1 MLKVQAGLESHR
13 REAFL
18 AISVLVFATLVYLR
32 GSFLLGSRLLPAD
45 LLTLSEPWRS
55 TLDEAAIHNY
65 NLVDPIQTHYP
76 RQLYFWNAVKRGHFP
91 VWNPYIYLGIPSDP
105 MTVGVF
111 ADTGQWITGFLPLFL
126 PLPLSLSV
134 TVALRL
140 VLSGLFMYLLMRYFK
155 SSFGGALLA
164 AMVFMFGGNTVVW
177 LEFNQHLAA
186 QLWMPLV
193 LLFFDRMLVRRCW
206 TDALLAT
213 VFLTLMLYNRYL
225 QLTLYMLLVLILLLL
240 WRLWETYRHEPDLRL
255 LGRMLTM
262 TMVVLSCAALMASVK
277 ILTYYQTTMT
287 SIRGTQTRLEAWA
300 LPFDYSLL
308 TRIVSHAVTLFL
320 PGFYGDSVNHKYW
333 GPDNIV
339 ENMQYIGL
347 VPLYL
352 AAIAAATRATRQRG
366 ALFFAGLSACFYMVR
381 MKIPPFATLAALV
394 PLLNKGAVTRLA
406 TVVAFLL
413 AIVAGLG
420 LTALEKWRDKAR
432 TIVGATVGTLVMNA
446 LVVGAAQWIH
456 REEISSHPYILN
468 TLWISVVFT
477 TIWLV
482 LLGLFLTKRI
492 GQEWLAISIILLTF
506 TDLFITGSD
515 FNTVASPDMIY
526 PPTQATDFLRRDPT
540 PFRVL
545 VLHPPKKEIETAP
558 SDTLQAYQIP
568 EIGGRNPLLPQP
580 YYDFISQVMEEP
592 SATLNGYL
600 LPSKFDKSLLWGML
614 NVKYV
619 LSQRDL
625 PQDQLSR
632 LHLVYANELKIYRN
646 KDWMP
651 RVFTAPEFRVLENQ
665 DDLLEALKDP
675 AFNPRTEV
683 LLLEMPRWVST
694 GSEPCVTDEV
704 RIDWVGTSD
713 VEAQTCLSGPNLL
726 VLSGRYDPDWRVYV
740 DGERREVYQA
750 NDILMAV
757 PVEAGEHTV
766 RFAYESPSRWW
777 NLAARTI
784 PSLLIAGAFW
794 VLTRRAERKGG
805 KITTSETRWPVV
817 ALAALAAASF
827 APALLQAPLAERDLP
842 PVSQAV
848 ETTFGNAAT
857 LEGVILDDDAFAS
870 EGQVE
875 LTLHWRALQSMDI
888 SYTVFVHL
896 FGPDGA
902 IHAQRDAFPLNG
914 GYPTNVWQPGEVV
927 ADHYVLIVPQDGPP
941 GEYRLVV
948 GLYDQATMERL
959 PAIDAKGERWDGDGV
974 RLDAVLLKPGR

>member
-1 MLKVQAGLESHR
+1 MLKVQAVLESRR
-13 REAFL
+13 REVFFAICVL
-18 AISVLVFATLVYLR
+18 AFATLVYLK
-32 GSFLLGSRLLPAD
+32 GSFLFGLRLLPAD
-45 LLTLSEPWRS
+45 LLALSEPWRS
-55 TLDEAAIHNY
+55 TLNETVIHNY
-65 NLVDPIQTHYP
+65 NLVDSIQAHYP
-76 RQLYFWNAVKRGHFP
+76 RQLYFWNAIKRGHFP
-91 VWNPYIYLGIPSDP
+91 VWNPYIYLGISSDP

-111 ADTGQWITGFLPLFL
+111 AGTGQWITSFFSLFL
-126 PLPLSLSV
+126 PLPFSLSV
-134 TVALRL
+134 TIALRL
-140 VLSGLFMYLLMRYFK
+140 VLSGFFMYLLMRHLK

-164 AMVFMFGGNTVVW
+164 AMVFTFGGNTVVW

-193 LLFFDRMLVRRCW
+193 LLFFDRMLTRHCW

-213 VFLTLMLYNRYL
+213 VFLTLMLYNWYL
-225 QLTLYMLLVLILLLL
+225 QLTLYMLLVLILFLL
-240 WRLWETYRHEPDLRL
+240 WRLWGVYRRERNLQL
-255 LGRMLTM
+255 LGQMLTM
-262 TMVVLSCAALMASVK
+262 TTVMVGLTALMASVK

-287 SIRGTQTRLEAWA
+287 SIRGAQTRLQPWA
-300 LPFDYSLL
+300 LPFDQSLL
-308 TRIVSHAVTLFL
+308 ARVVSHAVALFL

-352 AAIAAATRATRQRG
+352 TAIAATTRATRQRG
-366 ALFFAGLSACFYMVR
+366 ALFFAGLSACLYMVR

-394 PLLNKGAVTRLA
+394 PLLNKGTVTRLA

-420 LTALEKWRDKAR
+420 LTALEKWRGKTR

-446 LVVGAAQWIH
+446 LVVGAAWWIH
-456 REEISSHPYILN
+456 HEEVSSHPYILN
-468 TLWISVVFT
+468 SLWISVVLT

-492 GQEWLAISIILLTF
+492 GRRWLAISVILLTF
-506 TDLFITGSD
+506 TDLFIIGSD
-515 FNTVASPDMIY
+515 FNTVASPEMIY

-545 VLHPPKKEIETAP
+545 VLHPPQKEMETAP
-558 SDTLQAYQIP
+558 SNTLQPYQIP
-568 EIGGRNPLLPQP
+568 EIGGRDPHLPQQ

-592 SATLNGYL
+592 SVTLNGYL
-600 LPSKFDKSLLWGML
+600 LPSKFGKSLLWGML

-619 LSQRDL
+619 ISNNDL
-625 PQDQLSR
+625 PPDQLSR
-632 LHLVYANELKIYRN
+632 LHLVYANEVKIYRN

-651 RVFTAPEFRVLENQ
+651 RMFAVPEFRVLESQ
-665 DDLLEALKDP
+665 DAVVEALKDP
-675 AFNPRTEV
+675 AFDPRTKV

-713 VEAQTCLSGPNLL
+713 VEARTCLSVPNLL
-726 VLSGRYDPDWRVYV
+726 VLSRRYDPAWRAYV

-757 PVEAGEHTV
+757 PVEAGEHAV
-766 RFAYESPSRWW
+766 RFAYEPPSRSW

-784 PSLLIAGAFW
+784 PPLLMAGAFW
-794 VLTRRAERKGG
+794 VLTKRAERKRG
-805 KITTSETRWPVV
+805 KIATFETRWPVV
-817 ALAALAAASF
+817 ALVALAAASF

-842 PVSQAV
+842 SISQAV
-848 ETTFGNAAT
+848 ETTFGDAAI
-857 LEGVILDDDAFAS
+857 LEEVVLDDDAFAS
-870 EGQVE
+870 QGRVE
-875 LTLHWRALQSMDI
+875 LTLHWRALRSMEI

-896 FGPDGA
+896 VGPDGA
-902 IHAQRDAFPLNG
+902 IRAQRDALPLNG
-914 GYPTNVWQPGEVV
+914 GYPTNIWRPGEVV
-927 ADHYVLIVPQDGPP
+927 ADHYVLTVPQDAPP

-948 GLYDQATMERL
+948 GLYNSTTMERL
-959 PAIDAKGERWDGDGV
+959 PAVDIHGERWDGDGA